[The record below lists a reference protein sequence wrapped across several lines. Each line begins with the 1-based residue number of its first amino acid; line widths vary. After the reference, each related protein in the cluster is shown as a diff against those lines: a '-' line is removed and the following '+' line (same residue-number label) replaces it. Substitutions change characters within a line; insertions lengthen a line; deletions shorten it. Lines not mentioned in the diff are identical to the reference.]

1 MCWLCIYV
9 PHWPFRTRRHCHH
22 FAAAALVLFVTGM
35 LLYRTYEE
43 STAQKYREELL
54 KKEFLARLNVAEVTT
69 EKVGDV
75 EDYEAEEREE
85 IKLFEELNPNEVR
98 NTDLLTDTA
107 QSRKRNFS
115 GEPKQRHVLL
125 CNFRRH
131 RPLVP

>member
-1 MCWLCIYV
+1 
-9 PHWPFRTRRHCHH
+9 
-22 FAAAALVLFVTGM
+22 M

-75 EDYEAEEREE
+75 DDYEAEEREE

-98 NTDLLTDTA
+98 NTDLLTDAA